1 MLGPGSAHNRRT
13 AGGIGIGHY
22 AGQALYFHKAAT
34 SEKPPDLMRPLT
46 LENAYLP
53 TRYAV
58 DVKVDYAKPNFSGQL
73 VAEVDRT
80 GIDNDDEF
88 RLVLHAHKLVIM
100 SAQVSCES
108 QPAKKAQ
115 IAYDRQAQTVTLTVP
130 EKLPNKVSVHISY
143 MGQINT
149 IKTFKDTTQGLFK
162 TNYSDAIEGRS
173 DNLIIATHM
182 QPHGARLVFPVID
195 ELSLKVPIKLSI
207 ETRDD
212 FSVASVGILE
222 KKDQLEDGM
231 AKFHFKETPPIAT
244 SVFGFVAGH
253 FDHVEAHVSGIPVR
267 VYALKGEA
275 ENAQAALSLITKLL
289 PTLEDLLGCKFPLDK
304 LDFVALP
311 FLSDGAMENWGLVT
325 VISSQLLIMDSD
337 EVSLQS
343 LHQLLAHELVHQW
356 IGNLVTFE
364 DWRDL
369 WFNEAFATWFG
380 NYALYLVGLYPNF
393 KLNMILDYEK
403 MMDRDCFLGSG
414 IIPSIH
420 DCTKSLSTGLE
431 CSTSTLFDRTAYEK
445 GINMLNMAAN
455 LVQQDTLKVSKTY
468 DRFSSAVSKVIQ
480 AFKFKSIKA
489 FEFWN
494 VVNDHASADLNAF
507 YHSWVRQSAYPILQ
521 VSRADDTI
529 TIEQN
534 RFIFNSDPKSQD
546 IENSPYQVPLSIKV
560 LDDNG
565 DVKILNLVLSDRRTE
580 INLPSSRLVLF
591 NFNGSGYHRV
601 SYSEMLIG
609 EICSN
614 VKYMSTEDQISFI
627 FDSGKL
633 LGQELYTENSLKTLI
648 AYLRVLSQ
656 PEWKLDYE
664 VLTMA
669 MNYLE
674 TLNAILLHFSHY
686 SAFQNWL
693 ARYTAELWSKLGNW
707 DNLTN
712 IQPNYS
718 QNEMLSRN
726 SILLLSRNP
735 DSTSLCRRIFRLL
748 MNPKPGFFVPKEL
761 LSAVFNLTMAVAN
774 QKEYKQILSMVKNS
788 NSSILAHTNASV
800 SELQT
805 VAVSSLS
812 FCESEEL
819 LAKSLNFTM
828 TNIDSKLIEL
838 SLLGFQFKPSKHHRL
853 KIFEWYNLHY
863 DQWAKKSLRKG
874 SDWAK
879 QLASTM
885 KNMDLIILGD
895 IMQYDKELILKRKRF
910 VEEKLAKLSEHGLKD
925 IMEEIEAQNEEKK
938 IIGKYYDR
946 LEKEVFE

>member
-1 MLGPGSAHNRRT
+1 
-13 AGGIGIGHY
+13 
-22 AGQALYFHKAAT
+22 
-34 SEKPPDLMRPLT
+34 MRPLT

-58 DVKVDYAKPNFSGQL
+58 DAKVDYAKPNFSGQL
-73 VAEVDRT
+73 VAEVEKT
-80 GIDNDDEF
+80 GSGDHDEEF

-108 QPAKKAQ
+108 HPAKKAQ
-115 IAYDRQAQTVTLTVP
+115 VAYDRQAQTVTLTVP

-162 TNYSDAIEGRS
+162 TNYLDALEGRS
-173 DNLIIATHM
+173 DNFIIATHM
-182 QPHGARLVFPVID
+182 QPHGARLVFPTID

-207 ETRDD
+207 ETRAD

-222 KKDQLEDGM
+222 KREELEDGW

-253 FDHVEAHVSGIPVR
+253 FDHVEAHASGIPVR

-275 ENAQAALSLITKLL
+275 ENAKASLSLITKLL
-289 PTLEDLLGCKFPLDK
+289 PTLEDLFGCKFPLDK

-337 EVSLQS
+337 EQSLQN

-380 NYALYLVGLYPNF
+380 NYALHLVGLYPNF
-393 KLNMILDYEK
+393 NLNMILDYEK

-414 IIPSIH
+414 TIPSIYEG
-420 DCTKSLSTGLE
+420 TASLSTGLE
-431 CSTSTLFDRTAYEK
+431 CSTSTLFDRDAYEK
-445 GINMLNMAAN
+445 GIIFLNMAAN
-455 LVQQDTLKVSKTY
+455 LVQQDTLKASPTY
-468 DRFSSAVSKVIQ
+468 DRFSLAVSNVIL

-494 VVNDHASADLNAF
+494 VINDHASADMNAF

-521 VSRADDTI
+521 VSRTEDKLSI
-529 TIEQN
+529 VQN
-534 RFIFNSDPKSQD
+534 RFIFNADPNLQD
-546 IENSPYQVPLSIKV
+546 VENTPYQVPLSIKV

-565 DVKILNLVLSDRRTE
+565 DLKILNLVLLDRRTE
-580 INLPSSRLVLF
+580 VSLPSSRLFLF
-591 NFNGSGYHRV
+591 NSNGSGYYRV
-601 SYSEMLIG
+601 SYEDSLIG
-609 EICSN
+609 EICGN

-633 LGQELYTENSLKTLI
+633 LGQDLYTEHSLKTLI
-648 AYLRVLSQ
+648 AYLGVLSH
-656 PEWKLDYE
+656 PEWTLDYE

-674 TLNAILLHFSHY
+674 TLNAILLQFSDY
-686 SAFQNWL
+686 TKFQGWL
-693 ARYTAELWSKLGNW
+693 ETFTASLWNKLGNW
-707 DNLTN
+707 DELLNVK
-712 IQPNYS
+712 PSYS
-718 QNEMLSRN
+718 PNEMLSRN
-726 SILLLSRNP
+726 SILLLSKSP
-735 DSTSLCRRIFRLL
+735 DSTSLCRRIFRSL

-774 QKEYKQILSMVKNS
+774 QKEYKQILLMVKNS
-788 NSSILAHTNASV
+788 NLSILAHTNASV
-800 SELQT
+800 AELQT

-838 SLLGFQFKPSKHHRL
+838 SLLGFQFKPAKHHRL

-879 QLASTM
+879 QLGLTL
-885 KNMDLIILGD
+885 KNMDRIILGD
-895 IMQYDKELILKRKRF
+895 IMQYDDELISKRKRF
-910 VEEKLAKLSEHGLKD
+910 VEEKLAKLPEHGLKE
-925 IMEEIEAQNEEKK
+925 IVEQIEAQNEEKK

-946 LEKEVFE
+946 LDEQLF